1 MINLLLPTRRYK
13 IIAVSLV
20 TSRVVARL
28 GCAAA
33 RKRSTP
39 QTATI
44 YSANRYALFRKNDN
58 TINQWK

>member
-1 MINLLLPTRRYK
+1 
-13 IIAVSLV
+13 
-20 TSRVVARL
+20 VARL